1 MEGNRRSTR
10 HRPGGWRG
18 RARGVVLAA
27 AALVGS
33 AGAQGDPTGLSL
45 LEACQRAVAS
55 NLQLAL
61 QRQQLESSRG
71 ALMASQG
78 AFSTVTSASLQSNR
92 RLGPLTDEQR
102 QSSGLSALRSESLAA
117 ELGLTRLLRSGIRVS
132 PTLQFSRTSDNTSQP
147 VAVGTTTV
155 SLQLLFPLGRD
166 RGHPMAT
173 VKELAASLD
182 EQASVHDVQ
191 HLVAQVLAS
200 TVSAYWRYQG
210 ALLTLQAHQA
220 AERRAAD
227 MLESVRALASIDVV
241 PRVQVQD
248 ALSNLS
254 SRSVVRIGQERA
266 VVQARQELLQVMG
279 LPLEALTLDVRPLD
293 PLPDAVAEAPAADR
307 PPAADALVRQGLQQR
322 ADLRAAQVRL
332 EQQRALLEGWQGQLR
347 PQVDLLVGLS
357 AAGARQGVGA
367 GAVTAPLRSAAGPSV
382 SVGVQYR
389 FPNDNLEAKGAARQA
404 HAALEQQGLRTEDV
418 RRQVASGVIV
428 GLQNLRSALQQLRE
442 AGVAER
448 SAQAAHEGAV
458 ERLRVGVGSVLD
470 SLQAEDRYI
479 AAAVSRVSAQVALAS
494 SIAELRFATGTL
506 IDPDKP
512 VSSLGRDLF
521 YQPLP
526 SAPETPP

>member
-1 MEGNRRSTR
+1 MEGNPRSTR
-10 HRPGGWRG
+10 HRLGGV
-18 RARGVVLAA
+18 ALAA
-27 AALVGS
+27 AVLAGS

-61 QRQQLESSRG
+61 QRQQLEASRG

-78 AFSTVTSASLQSNR
+78 AFSTVTSASLQSSR
-92 RLGPLTDEQR
+92 RLGPLTEELR
-102 QSSGLSALRSESLAA
+102 QASGLSALRSESLAA

-132 PTLQFSRTSDNTSQP
+132 PTLQFSRTSDNQSQP

-166 RGHPMAT
+166 RGNPMAT

-254 SRSVVRIGQERA
+254 SRSVVRIGQERG

-279 LPLEALTLDVRPLD
+279 LPPEALTLDVRPLD
-293 PLPDAVAEAPAADR
+293 PLPDAVAAEPRAD
-307 PPAADALVRQGLQQR
+307 PPAAGALVRQGLQRR

-332 EQQRALLEGWQGQLR
+332 EQQRALLEGWQGQQR

-357 AAGARQGVGA
+357 AAGARQGVSA
-367 GAVTAPLRSAAGPSV
+367 GAFTAPLRSAVGPSV

-389 FPNDNLEAKGAARQA
+389 FPNDNLEARGAARQA

-418 RRQVASGVIV
+418 RRQIASGVIV

-448 SAQAAHEGAV
+448 SAQAAHDGAI

-479 AAAVSRVSAQVALAS
+479 AAAVSRISAQVALAS
-494 SIAELRFATGTL
+494 AIAELRYATGTL
-506 IDPDKP
+506 IDPDRP
-512 VSSLGRDLF
+512 ISSLERDLF
-521 YQPLP
+521 YQPLL